1 MHKITIQSTTSYSD
15 TTVYKETILS
25 FDEDELLN
33 LFHLL
38 AKAILNLQTVSK
50 ENR

>member
-1 MHKITIQSTTSYSD
+1 MHKITIQSTTSCAD

-33 LFHLL
+33 LFNLL
-38 AKAILNLQTVSK
+38 AKAILDLQTVSK
-50 ENR
+50 ENK